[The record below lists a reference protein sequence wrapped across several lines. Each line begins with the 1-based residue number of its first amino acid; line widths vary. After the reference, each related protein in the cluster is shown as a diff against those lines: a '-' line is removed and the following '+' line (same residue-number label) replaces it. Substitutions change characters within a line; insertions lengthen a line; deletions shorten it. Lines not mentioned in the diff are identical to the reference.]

1 MRQAIIGVLIAVF
14 GTISALVLERG
25 VSGAPGWAWRLA
37 AIVTI
42 TVGAVIVVLSEPA
55 YSRLVNYRHFPFS
68 STLIVSCV
76 SAVLL
81 GAAWLFLIAGWWPE
95 SSEPSIRSKY
105 SSQQIVEISSAPGNY
120 NETLNLDNVATMI
133 HVDEASRDVIAML
146 LLKEPP
152 VTIEKP
158 RREEKYK
165 TSDGLTVQFPSAGE
179 SWIEVG
185 PATLIGPGQKYVFD
199 RFSSSAHVVE
209 VRTRRFRVTL
219 QSITDK
225 SSKKQ
230 MLISYTFGIS
240 EI

>member
-1 MRQAIIGVLIAVF
+1 MRQLIFGVLIWLLTPIAP
-14 GTISALVLERG
+14 LVLDRFASAAPEWVLRLTA
-25 VSGAPGWAWRLA
+25 VAITAAGA
-37 AIVTI
+37 
-42 TVGAVIVVLSEPA
+42 AVVVLSEPVW
-55 YSRLVNYRHFPFS
+55 SRIIAYRHFPFS

-95 SSEPSIRSKY
+95 PSEPSIRLKY
-105 SSQQIVEISSAPGNY
+105 SSQQIVEVSNVPDNH

-152 VTIEKP
+152 VTIDKP

-185 PATLIGPGQKYVFD
+185 PATLIGPGQKYIFD
-199 RFSSSAHVVE
+199 RLSSSTHVVE
-209 VRTRRFRVTL
+209 VGTRRFRVTL

-230 MLISYTFGIS
+230 MLIAYAFGIS

>member
-1 MRQAIIGVLIAVF
+1 MQQAIGGLIVLLGLIAP
-14 GTISALVLERG
+14 LVLDRFA
-25 VSGAPGWAWRLA
+25 SAAPEWVLRLA
-37 AIVTI
+37 
-42 TVGAVIVVLSEPA
+42 TVAMIAAGAAVVVLSEPA
-55 YSRLVNYRHFPFS
+55 WSRLIAYRRFPFL
-68 STLIVSCV
+68 STLIVSSV

-81 GAAWLFLIAGWWPE
+81 GAAWLFLIAGWWPK
-95 SSEPSIRSKY
+95 SSEPSIRLKY
-105 SSQQIVEISSAPGNY
+105 SSQQIVEVSNVPGNH
-120 NETLNLDNVATMI
+120 NETLNLDNVATMV

-158 RREEKYK
+158 RQEEKYK
-165 TSDGLTVQFPSAGE
+165 TGDGTTVQFPAAGTPG
-179 SWIEVG
+179 IQIG
-185 PATLIGPGQKYVFD
+185 PATIISPGQKYVFD